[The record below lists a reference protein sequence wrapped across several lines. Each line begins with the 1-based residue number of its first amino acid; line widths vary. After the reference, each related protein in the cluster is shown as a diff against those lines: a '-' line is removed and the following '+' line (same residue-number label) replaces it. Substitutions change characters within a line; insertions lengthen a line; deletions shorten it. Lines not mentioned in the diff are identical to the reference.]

1 MVNNS
6 FTVIGRLVRD
16 IEVNTINESTKVCN
30 FTLAGDVGFGENRH
44 AVFPNFVAW
53 NRQVDTLEQY
63 VKKGQQIAVE
73 ATYDEQHWETEDG
86 EKRTAIRF
94 RVNNI
99 FLTGS
104 KAENERET
112 SDDEAP
118 RNFKSSKETVSVEPD
133 EDMDE
138 MDSVPF

>member
-6 FTVIGRLVRD
+6 FTFIGRLVRD
-16 IEVNTINESTKVCN
+16 IEVNQINDETKVCN
-30 FTLAGDVGFGENRH
+30 FTLAGDVGFGDNRR
-44 AVFPNFVAW
+44 AVFPTFVAW

-73 ATYDEQHWETEDG
+73 AYYDEQHWETQDG
-86 EKRTAIRF
+86 EKRTAVRF

-112 SDDEAP
+112 PDDEAP
-118 RNFKSSKETVSVEPD
+118 RKPKSSKETVNIEMD
-133 EDMDE
+133 EDD
-138 MDSVPF
+138 DSCPF

>member
-6 FTVIGRLVRD
+6 FTFIGRLVRD
-16 IEVNTINESTKVCN
+16 IEVNQINDETKVCN
-30 FTLAGDVGFGENRH
+30 FALAGDIGFGENRH

-53 NRQVDTLEQY
+53 NRQVDTLEKF

-73 ATYDEQHWETEDG
+73 AYYDEQHWETEDG
-86 EKRTAIRF
+86 QKRVTPRF

-112 SDDEAP
+112 SDDAP
-118 RNFKSSKETVSVEPD
+118 REFKTSKDTVNIIADMSD
-133 EDMDE
+133 EDDC
-138 MDSVPF
+138 PF

>member
-6 FTVIGRLVRD
+6 FIFIGRLVRD
-16 IEVNTINESTKVCN
+16 IEVNNINESTKVCN

-53 NRQVDTLEQY
+53 NRQVDTLEQF

-86 EKRTAIRF
+86 EKRTSIRF

-118 RNFKSSKETVSVEPD
+118 RNIKSSKETVNI
-133 EDMDE
+133 E
-138 MDSVPF
+138 MDDDSEMDDDCPF

>member
-1 MVNNS
+1 MIS
-6 FTVIGRLVRD
+6 SISSA
-16 IEVNTINESTKVCN
+16 IP
-30 FTLAGDVGFGENRH
+30 VGFGENRH

-104 KAENERET
+104 KAENERDT
-112 SDDEAP
+112 SDDESP
-118 RNFKSSKETVSVEPD
+118 RNFKSSK
-133 EDMDE
+133 
-138 MDSVPF
+138 

>member
-6 FTVIGRLVRD
+6 FTFIGRLVRD
-16 IEVNTINESTKVCN
+16 IEVNQINDETKVCN
-30 FTLAGDVGFGENRH
+30 FALAGDVGFSENRH

-53 NRQVDTLEQY
+53 NRQVDTLEKF

-86 EKRTAIRF
+86 EKRTSIRF

-112 SDDEAP
+112 SDDDAP
-118 RNFKSSKETVSVEPD
+118 RKSKSSKETVNIEMDDDS
-133 EDMDE
+133 DMD
-138 MDSVPF
+138 DSVPF

>member
-6 FTVIGRLVRD
+6 FTFIGRLVRD
-16 IEVNTINESTKVCN
+16 IEVNQINDETKVCN
-30 FTLAGDVGFGENRH
+30 FALAGDIGFGENRH

-53 NRQVDTLEQY
+53 NRQVDTLEKF

-73 ATYDEQHWETEDG
+73 AYYDEQHWETEDG
-86 EKRTAIRF
+86 QKRVTPRF

-104 KAENERET
+104 KAENERVS
-112 SDDEAP
+112 SDDAP
-118 RNFKSSKETVSVEPD
+118 REFKSSKDTVDIIADMSD
-133 EDMDE
+133 ED
-138 MDSVPF
+138 DSVPF